1 MDSPAGYSPWG
12 HKELAMTEAT
22 EHACIYLVSG
32 TLKLRH
38 WSSDLVL

>member
-1 MDSPAGYSPWG
+1 MDGLVGYSLWG
-12 HKELAMTEAT
+12 RKELAMTEAN